1 MDLIPNDR
9 KHLLRTE
16 TFHKYL
22 LKTFCYDNKDT
33 REVKIFQ
40 KLSDKEIYFTL
51 QSNSTKYKKHFK
63 FILWSNFLDG
73 HHILIPQIWGTTFTD
88 RFKKCADGYIFSNTA
103 INRKGNAPNILC

>member
-22 LKTFCYDNKDT
+22 LKTFYYDNKDT

-63 FILWSNFLDG
+63 FIYGQTSLMN
-73 HHILIPQIWGTTFTD
+73 T
-88 RFKKCADGYIFSNTA
+88 IFSFLKFGVQLLL
-103 INRKGNAPNILC
+103 IGLRNALMDIYFLTLQ